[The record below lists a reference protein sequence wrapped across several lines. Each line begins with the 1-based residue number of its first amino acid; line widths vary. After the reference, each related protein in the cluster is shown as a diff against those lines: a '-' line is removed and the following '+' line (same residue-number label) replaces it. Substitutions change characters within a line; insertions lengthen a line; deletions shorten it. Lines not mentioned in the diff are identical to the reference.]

1 VTPLEL
7 FGLICVLA
15 VVRVAMSLRPVTTG
29 PRSGAALG
37 TASERRAAT
46 AAPSFS
52 VVVKEYLDAFI
63 VAGLVALFLITF
75 VVRTFF
81 IPSGSMEPT
90 LQIHDV
96 LLVNEFEYHLSKP
109 HDGDIVVFPP
119 PIPTTNDFIKRL
131 IGSPGET
138 LRVHNGVVYRNGK
151 ALAEPYE
158 AQRPAYELEIKNYN
172 VYVDGTP
179 LDPEQANIPKRQAW
193 TAPDTIPPNCY
204 FMMGD
209 NRNNSEDS
217 HIWGFAQLGGRFAS
231 GPEASKRAGFTGHA
245 FLLFWPPNRIGI
257 LH

>member
-1 VTPLEL
+1 MTPLEL

-15 VVRVAMSLRPVTTG
+15 VIRLVMSLRPVAVQGSSQTVTA
-29 PRSGAALG
+29 PGAPAVAG
-37 TASERRAAT
+37 S
-46 AAPSFS
+46 PSVA
-52 VVVKEYLDAFI
+52 VVVREYLDAFI

-96 LLVNEFEYHLSKP
+96 LLVNEFEYRLSKP

-138 LRVHNGVVYRNGK
+138 LRIHGGVVYRNGQP
-151 ALAEPYE
+151 LSEPYI
-158 AQRPAYELEIKNYN
+158 AQKPAYEMEIKNYTI
-172 VYVDGTP
+172 YVDGAP
-179 LDPEQANIPKRQAW
+179 LDPGQANIPPRSTW
-193 TAPDTIPPNCY
+193 TSPDTIPPGCY

-217 HIWGFAQLGGRFAS
+217 HIWGFSQTGGTFAS
-231 GPEASKRAGFTGHA
+231 GPEAGKKAGFTGHA

-257 LH
+257 LR

>member
-15 VVRVAMSLRPVTTG
+15 VIRLALTVRIGGGRAQQPLPAEG
-29 PRSGAALG
+29 DAGAV
-37 TASERRAAT
+37 AT
-46 AAPSFS
+46 APPFA

-96 LLVNEFEYHLSKP
+96 LLVNEFEYRLSKP
-109 HDGDIVVFPP
+109 HDGDIVVFSP
-119 PIPTTNDFIKRL
+119 PIQTTNDFIKRL
-131 IGSPGET
+131 MGSPGER
-138 LRVHNGVVYRNGK
+138 LRVHHGIVYRNGV
-151 ALAEPYE
+151 ALREPYIE
-158 AQRPAYELEIKNYN
+158 QRPAYELEIKNYGI
-172 VYVDGTP
+172 YVDGQP
-179 LDPEQANIPKRQAW
+179 LDPGGANVPPKSKWQ
-193 TAPDTIPPNCY
+193 APDRIPEGCY

-217 HIWGFAQLGGRFAS
+217 HIWGFAQLNGPFYS
-231 GPEASKRAGFTGHA
+231 GSQRGKKAGFTGHA
-245 FLLFWPPNRIGI
+245 FFLFWPLNRVRI
-257 LH
+257 LR